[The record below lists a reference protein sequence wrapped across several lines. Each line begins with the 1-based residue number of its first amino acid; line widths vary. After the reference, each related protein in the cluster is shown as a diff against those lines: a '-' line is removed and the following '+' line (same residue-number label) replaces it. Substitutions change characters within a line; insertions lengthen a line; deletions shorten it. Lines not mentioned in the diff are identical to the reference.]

1 MYFAAASEPLVP
13 VRRPSSFSD
22 ARYVTCSRN
31 LSTLG
36 AGACCAK
43 ASDEKIVMRSVEEK
57 SFRNITYLVE
67 VEESVRRIRTGSGSD
82 QVPATTTR
90 PGRSKPYSIRIPKF
104 RLFNPICNEDV
115 G

>member
-43 ASDEKIVMRSVEEK
+43 ASDEKIVMSSVEEK

-67 VEESVRRIRTGSGSD
+67 VEDAKEELEPGAVATGFRS
-82 QVPATTTR
+82 TTPR
-90 PGRSKPYSIRIPKF
+90 PGRYRSRF
-104 RLFNPICNEDV
+104 
-115 G
+115 